1 MQRSVD
7 EFGSAEYLA
16 IWNWTAAVL
25 AVHSAIFLTLVG
37 LAMGYP
43 GASEWLSAA
52 VQGEFWHDRAPPAAP
67 MQIAVDRREAE
78 IEA

>member
-7 EFGSAEYLA
+7 EFGSAEDLV

-52 VQGEFWHDRAPPAAP
+52 VQGEFR
-67 MQIAVDRREAE
+67 QDRRAGRTD
-78 IEA
+78 ADCGRQMGGRN

>member
-37 LAMGYP
+37 LAMG
-43 GASEWLSAA
+43 
-52 VQGEFWHDRAPPAAP
+52 
-67 MQIAVDRREAE
+67 
-78 IEA
+78 

>member
-52 VQGEFWHDRAPPAAP
+52 VQGEFRQDQAPPAAP
-67 MQIAVDRREAE
+67 TQIAVDRWAGE